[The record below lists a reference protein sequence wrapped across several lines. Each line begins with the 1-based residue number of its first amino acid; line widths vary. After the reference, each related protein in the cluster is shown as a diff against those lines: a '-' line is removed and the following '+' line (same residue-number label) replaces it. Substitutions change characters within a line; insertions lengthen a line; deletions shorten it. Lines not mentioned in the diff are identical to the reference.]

1 MASESMKI
9 AISTTDLATVEAV
22 KRALPNSSDLAYVC
36 RHVSELISRLKH
48 APVAVALVDID
59 ANPERILREL
69 ASVAERYPHL
79 RLAVVSGIRDD
90 GLLVSAMQAGARH
103 VFLKQ
108 TIAVELPAV
117 LPRLLQAGGDAATE
131 GLIVT
136 VLSASGGCGAT
147 TVAVNLANELSLMSA
162 GQALIVDMDASYG
175 SVATYLGVEG
185 SYSVADVLARGA
197 GEVDAELIRTSAI
210 VHSDKLHA
218 LISPASVDFSN
229 PKPLNN
235 ENLPDLLDA
244 CQRAYE
250 HTVIDAPRVTM
261 ETAATLARA
270 SRMTL
275 IVFQLM
281 IKDIRTVLSM
291 VAALKDRGV
300 SLASVSPIAN
310 RYRKRTPT
318 ISVQDGQKAL
328 GELSLKCTS
337 NDFGATIKSLNFGQP
352 LAKIAPRSVFRKEL
366 ADLASSLVRRTS
378 KGAEGGKA

>member
-1 MASESMKI
+1 MVSESMKI
-9 AISTTDLATVEAV
+9 AISSMDLATIEAV
-22 KRALPNSSDLAYVC
+22 KRALPSSSDLAYVC
-36 RHVSELISRLKH
+36 HHVPELMGRLKH
-48 APVAVALVDID
+48 APVSVALVDID
-59 ANPERILREL
+59 ANPERVLREL
-69 ASVAERYPHL
+69 EGVAERYPGL
-79 RLAVVSGIRDD
+79 RLGVLSSVRDD
-90 GLLVSAMQAGARH
+90 SLLVLAMQAGVRH

-108 TIAVELPAV
+108 AIAEELPAV
-117 LPRLLQAGGDAATE
+117 LLRLFQAVGGAATE
-131 GLIVT
+131 GSIVT

-147 TVAVNLANELSLMSA
+147 TVAVNLANEMSLVST

-175 SVATYLGVEG
+175 SVATYLGLEG

-197 GEVDAELIRTSAI
+197 GEVDAELIRTSAL

-229 PKPLNN
+229 PKPINN
-235 ENLPDLLDA
+235 ANLPDFLDA

-281 IKDIRTVLSM
+281 IKDIRIVLSM
-291 VAALKDRGV
+291 VAALRDRGV
-300 SLASVSPIAN
+300 PLSSVSPIAN
-310 RYRKRTPT
+310 RYHKRTPT
-318 ISVQDGQKAL
+318 ISIQDGQKAL

-337 NDFGATIKSLNFGQP
+337 NDFGATTKSLNFGQP
-352 LAKIAPRSVFRKEL
+352 LAKTAPRSAFRKEL
-366 ADLASSLVRRTS
+366 EKLASSLVRHTGR
-378 KGAEGGKA
+378 GAEGGKA